1 MPNGIHICIFVYG
14 AGYTN
19 LLAEILLANL
29 AAMVL
34 EIPEDL
40 RQLSRVRIVT
50 TYRDIPLIEASAA
63 LPVLRDRIRVEILD
77 TARIGGYD
85 EHGNYGPMVE
95 SQRIFVV
102 DAANENAALFF
113 VGPDQVY
120 SRGSFTLFVDCLRR
134 GYRVVI
140 GPGPRAKREAARA
153 ELRDHIAASP
163 DGTFAPESDW
173 LIDLLFRHW
182 HPVNDQFLIEYE
194 ASIWWKAYV
203 CNRPH
208 PDELLFR
215 FFQGPTFVAWPRRP
229 VEDFTGFVD
238 HELPD
243 LCCDSWR
250 EIYVVDDARY
260 CLAVDLTR
268 DDFVDKL
275 ALADFPRV
283 YLLQNLFNAH
293 AIKDINLI
301 YGLRTCRLHR
311 GDRDASEMQRAFDRV
326 IDPLILLA
334 LAERK
339 IQHRFGSWAAFIF
352 RNLCVLNT
360 HTLGFMLGPFS
371 ARLVRGW
378 KAVDPL
384 AAPPSPSATRPPR
397 PLSKWPAMTALYT
410 YLCQPCRS
418 PSTKTGD
425 REHRHTPW

>member
-14 AGYTN
+14 ATYTS

-40 RQLSRVRIVT
+40 RRLSRVRIVT
-50 TYRDIPLIEASAA
+50 TGKDIPLIEASPA
-63 LPVLRDRIRVEILD
+63 LPVLRQRICVEILNA
-77 TARIGGYD
+77 ARLGGY
-85 EHGNYGPMVE
+85 EQHGNYGPMVE

-102 DAANENAALFF
+102 DAARENAALFF

-120 SRGSFTLFVDCLRR
+120 SRGSFALFVDLLRR

-153 ELRDHIAASP
+153 ELRELIAASP
-163 DGTFAPESDW
+163 DGSFAPDSDW
-173 LIDLLFRHW
+173 LIDLFFRHW
-182 HPVNDQFLIEYE
+182 HPINDQFLIEYE
-194 ASIWWKAYV
+194 ESIWWKAYV

-215 FFQGPTFVAWPRRP
+215 FFQGPTFVAWPRHRQD
-229 VEDFTGFVD
+229 DFDGFID
-238 HELPD
+238 QKLPELS
-243 LCCDSWR
+243 CNSWR
-250 EIYVVDDARY
+250 EIYVVDDARD
-260 CLAVDLTR
+260 CLALDLTR
-268 DDFVDKL
+268 DDFVDVL

-293 AIKDINLI
+293 AIKDLKLI

-311 GDRDASEMQRAFDRV
+311 GDRDLSEMQRKFDRV

-339 IQHRFGSWAAFIF
+339 IRHRFGAWAALIF
-352 RNLCVLNT
+352 RNFCVLNT
-360 HTLGFMLGPFS
+360 HTLGFILGPFS
-371 ARLVRGW
+371 ARLARKW
-378 KAVDPL
+378 KDVDPL
-384 AAPPSPSATRPPR
+384 APVAPIAATG
-397 PLSKWPAMTALYT
+397 PA
-410 YLCQPCRS
+410 QP
-418 PSTKTGD
+418 
-425 REHRHTPW
+425 E

>member
-14 AGYTN
+14 ASYTS

-34 EIPEDL
+34 EIPGDL
-40 RQLSRVRIVT
+40 RQLSRVRIIT
-50 TYRDIPLIEASAA
+50 TEDDISLIEAAPA
-63 LPVLRDRIRVEILD
+63 LPLLRQRIRVEILD
-77 TARIGGYD
+77 AARLGGYD

-102 DAANENAALFF
+102 DAASENAALFF

-120 SRGSFTLFVDCLRR
+120 SRGSFALFVDCLRR
-134 GYRVVI
+134 GYRVII

-153 ELRDHIAASP
+153 ELRQLLAASP
-163 DGTFAPESDW
+163 DGTLAPESDW
-173 LIDLLFRHW
+173 LIDLFFRHW
-182 HPVNDQFLIEYE
+182 HPVNDQFLIEHE

-215 FFQGPTFVAWPRRP
+215 FFQGPTFVAWPRGR

-238 HELPD
+238 HELPE
-243 LCCDSWR
+243 LCCTSWR
-250 EIYVVDDARY
+250 EIYVVDDARQ
-260 CLAVDLTR
+260 CLALDLTR
-268 DDFVDKL
+268 DDLVDKL

-293 AIKDINLI
+293 AIKDIKLI

-311 GDRDASEMQRAFDRV
+311 GNREASEMQRKFDSV

-334 LAERK
+334 LAERR
-339 IQHRFGSWAAFIF
+339 IRRRFGARAAFLF
-352 RNLCVLNT
+352 RNFCVLNT
-360 HTLGFMLGPFS
+360 HTLGFILGPLS
-371 ARLVRGW
+371 ARLARRW
-378 KAVDPL
+378 KAADPL
-384 AAPPSPSATRPPR
+384 AAIA
-397 PLSKWPAMTALYT
+397 PA
-410 YLCQPCRS
+410 S
-418 PSTKTGD
+418 G
-425 REHRHTPW
+425 E